1 MSTPEQQRRF
11 AQPRSRPLPASPDA
25 EPGYGALVLDR
36 LARQVC
42 RTAGVEWSCIFVRD
56 RKDPRAVIAAA
67 GQGVPWELL
76 GARYGIDEGLIGD
89 VLAGSGPLAV
99 EDYCELLEP

>member
-1 MSTPEQQRRF
+1 MTQPEQQRRF
-11 AQPRSRPLPASPDA
+11 APPGASVPAVPSA
-25 EPGYGALVLDR
+25 ESGYGALVLDR

-56 RKDPRAVIAAA
+56 RQDPRAVIAAA

-76 GARYGIDEGLIGD
+76 GARFGVDEGLIGE
-89 VLAGSGPLAV
+89 VLGGAGPLAV
-99 EDYCELLEP
+99 AD

>member
-1 MSTPEQQRRF
+1 MRPELMTQPESQRRF
-11 AQPRSRPLPASPDA
+11 AQPPTRTV
-25 EPGYGALVLDR
+25 PGVPSSDGSFGALVLER

-67 GQGVPWELL
+67 GQGLPWDVL
-76 GARYGIDEGLIGD
+76 GGRFGVDEGMIGE
-89 VLAGSGPLAV
+89 VLAGGGPLAV
-99 EDYCELLEP
+99 ED